1 MADRPLRILQITA
14 TATGGAW
21 FRDQVTGLAALGHTV
36 RAVLPG
42 EGPLSQQ
49 LRAAGIGVAVVPF
62 GGSRARQ
69 LPRILAAE
77 ARLVR
82 LVRAFRPD
90 VIHAHLLKAVI
101 SGRVAGLAARPAL
114 GVSQLPGT
122 VHLRSP
128 LLRWL
133 DLATLPADDLVLGS
147 CQAIAAQYRA
157 MGARRVAVSY
167 YGCDVHR
174 FDPCTPGAAF
184 RREFG
189 LTRDTPTVGMLAH
202 MYPTRLRAFQA
213 AGVKGHEVFLDA
225 APLVLA
231 RVPGARLFVIGDEL
245 SGDGGYRRRLEAR
258 TAALGLA
265 DRVIFTGHRADV
277 AAVLAGLDVV
287 TVPSISESASYALVE
302 ALLMERG
309 VVASDVGGLPDTV
322 RHGETGLLVPPG
334 DPAALAAAVAGLLA
348 DPARRQQLG
357 RQGRSRCLRQFD
369 IEATVAQL
377 AGLYRSA
384 LAERAGPADGAPPTG
399 IAPAGPVPAA
409 DTAPAAGPAARRG
422 G

>member
-1 MADRPLRILQITA
+1 VADRPLRILQVTA
-14 TATGGAW
+14 TAAGGAW

-36 RAVLPG
+36 RAVVPA
-42 EGPLSQQ
+42 EGPLTEQ
-49 LRAAGIGVAVVPF
+49 LRAAGVPVSVVPF
-62 GGSRARQ
+62 GGSRLVQ
-69 LPRILAAE
+69 LPRIAAAE
-77 ARLVR
+77 ARLAR
-82 LVRAFRPD
+82 LARAFGPD

-101 SGRVAGLAARPAL
+101 SGRLAGLAARPAL
-114 GVSQLPGT
+114 RVSQLPGT

-133 DLATLPADDLVLGS
+133 DVATLAADDLVIGS
-147 CQAIAAQYRA
+147 CQAIAEQYRA

-174 FDPCTPGAAF
+174 LDPATSGAAF

-189 LTRDTPTVGMLAH
+189 LAETTPTVGMLAH
-202 MYPTRLRAFQA
+202 LYPTRLRAFQA

-225 APLVLA
+225 APLILA
-231 RVPGARLFVIGDEL
+231 RVPDARLFVVGDEL
-245 SGDGGYRRRLEAR
+245 TGDGGYRRGLEAR
-258 TAALGLA
+258 AAALGLA
-265 DRVIFTGHRADV
+265 GRVTFTGHRDDV

-287 TVPSISESASYALVE
+287 AVPSLSESASYAAVE

-322 RHGETGLLVPPG
+322 RDGETGLLVPPA
-334 DPAALAAAVAGLLA
+334 DTAALAAAVVRLLA
-348 DPARRQQLG
+348 DPAWRRRLG
-357 RQGRSRCLRQFD
+357 RRGRARCLRQFD
-369 IEATVAQL
+369 VGATVAQL

-384 LAERAGPADGAPPTG
+384 LAERAGEAAP
-399 IAPAGPVPAA
+399 
-409 DTAPAAGPAARRG
+409 APAAGQPVAGAAGRRG